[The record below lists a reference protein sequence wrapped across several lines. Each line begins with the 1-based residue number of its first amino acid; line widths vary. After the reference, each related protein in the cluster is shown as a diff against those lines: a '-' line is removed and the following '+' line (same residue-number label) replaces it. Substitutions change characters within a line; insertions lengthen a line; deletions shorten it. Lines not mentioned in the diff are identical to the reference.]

1 MLNADV
7 LAKAPYKIIEQKQ
20 FGELLNFV
28 NAFLMFFSISVD
40 WIVRS
45 IMHYKCFINRDLRPF
60 SKYLQWYNNEFSK

>member
-28 NAFLMFFSISVD
+28 NAFLMFFSD
-40 WIVRS
+40 
-45 IMHYKCFINRDLRPF
+45 KCWLDSKKHNALQMLYQSRPKTIF
-60 SKYLQWYNNEFSK
+60 